1 MLAPTRRPL
10 SPGLWL
16 TCLLLLAA
24 CAGPETLRLRTQTA
38 AVELT
43 SVPFHP
49 QDDYQCGPA
58 AVAMLLGADGIDV
71 APNDLVPEIY
81 VPARQGSLQ
90 PEIVAALR
98 RRGRVPYPLGAN
110 IDAALTELRAGRPVL
125 VLQNLGTRRLP
136 VWHYAVLIG
145 FDPVHQRFVLR
156 SGRERRLQMPARR
169 FLETWDR
176 GGRWMLVVADPAAPA
191 ASADAEGWLRAVA
204 AFESLGEL
212 DTAVTAYR
220 AATRRWPETAM
231 VWAALGNG
239 LAQRADWPAA
249 ESAYAK
255 ALALDAAAP
264 LVRNNRAWTLAQL
277 GCRAAALAEVDAG
290 LIMAMPAQRDT
301 LTATRAAID
310 ALQVE
315 AVCPL

>member
-1 MLAPTRRPL
+1 MPAPTRRPL
-10 SPGLWL
+10 SPGLWWP
-16 TCLLLLAA
+16 CLLLLAA

-38 AVELT
+38 AVELS

-71 APNDLVPEIY
+71 APDDLVPEIY

-98 RRGRVPYPLGAN
+98 RRGRVPYPLGSN

-156 SGRERRLQMPARR
+156 SGHERRLQMPARR
-169 FLETWDR
+169 FLESWDR
-176 GGRWMLVVADPAAPA
+176 GGRWMLVVAEPAAPA
-191 ASADAEGWLRAVA
+191 ASADAEGWLRAAA

-212 DTAVTAYR
+212 DTAVTAYS
-220 AATRRWPETAM
+220 AATRRWPDAALA
-231 VWAALGNG
+231 WAALGNG
-239 LAQRADWPAA
+239 LAQRADWSAA